1 MKILVSFPGRA
12 GDIIWMLPTARAIAE
27 AYDTP
32 VDLQLA
38 GEFAGLRPL
47 LAQQPYLGQVSADPR
62 WGMEGS
68 PAPVPFDLGLPHDRV
83 FPLDYRGWPE
93 WPLPLCPYTV
103 AQSACA
109 ADGVQL
115 GPLDLLRPWITLVAP
130 PEIWAVDIAVGFTEA
145 WFELKLGLLTEVN
158 YSLQEALVQLTP
170 PGSRWVG
177 VPGYIPVEGCDW
189 LYAAATI
196 QRAQV
201 FFGDCSALHVLAVAL
216 GKRCILMEPMEARHN
231 EIFYPLGKTGPQV
244 TLVTGNDGLPT
255 FDARHCIDA
264 LRKALP

>member
-32 VDLQLA
+32 VDLQIA

-62 WGMEGS
+62 WGMDGAAA
-68 PAPVPFDLGLPHDRV
+68 PAHGPFDLVPPDHV
-83 FPLDYRGWPE
+83 FHLDYRGWPE

-115 GPLDLLRPWITLVAP
+115 GPLDLLRPWITVDGP
-130 PEIWAVDIAVGFTEA
+130 GIPCAVAVGFTEA
-145 WFELKLGLLTEVN
+145 WFELKLGLLAQVDWELET
-158 YSLQEALVQLTP
+158 SLIQLTP
-170 PGSRWVG
+170 LGSRWTH
-177 VPGYIPVEGCDW
+177 IPPALASVEACDW
-189 LYAAATI
+189 LDAA
-196 QRAQV
+196 RAIRNSDL